1 MSRDIMQ
8 EIDQEVKGNDVIL
21 YMKGTP
27 EQPMC
32 GFSYR
37 VVQMLSA
44 VGKPFAY
51 VNILAD
57 EEKRQALKTYSSW
70 PTFPQLYVKG
80 ELVGGC
86 DIVTELYES
95 QELEQM
101 LSEATAGSAA

>member
-1 MSRDIMQ
+1 MSRDLIQ
-8 EIDQEVKGNDVIL
+8 EIETEVKNNQVLL

-37 VVQMLSA
+37 VVQILNE
-44 VGKPFAY
+44 VGKPYAY
-51 VNILAD
+51 INILAD
-57 EEKRQALKTYSSW
+57 QEKREAVKQYGSW

-86 DIVTELYES
+86 DIVTELHES
-95 QELEQM
+95 KELETM
-101 LSEATAGSAA
+101 LAEAVVA

>member
-1 MSRDIMQ
+1 MSRDIMN
-8 EIDQEVKGNDVIL
+8 EIETEVKGNNVLL
-21 YMKGTP
+21 YMKGSP

-37 VVQMLSA
+37 VVQILNEI
-44 VGKPFAY
+44 GQPYAY

-57 EEKRQALKTYSSW
+57 QEKREAVKQFGSW

-86 DIVTELYES
+86 DIVTELHENK
-95 QELEQM
+95 ELGQM
-101 LSEATAGSAA
+101 LEEAATVK

>member
-1 MSRDIMQ
+1 MSRDLQ
-8 EIDQEVKGNDVIL
+8 TEIDQEVKTNNVLL
-21 YMKGTP
+21 YMKGSP

-37 VVQMLSA
+37 VVQILNEI
-44 VGKPFAY
+44 GKPYAY

-57 EEKRQALKTYSSW
+57 QEKREAVKQFGSW

-86 DIVTELYES
+86 DIVTELHENK
-95 QELEQM
+95 ELSSM
-101 LSEATAGSAA
+101 LEEATAVK

>member
-1 MSRDIMQ
+1 MSRDVMQ
-8 EIDQEVKGNDVIL
+8 EIENEVKNNQVLL

-37 VVQMLSA
+37 VVQILNE
-44 VGKPFAY
+44 VGKPYAY
-51 VNILAD
+51 INILAD
-57 EEKRQALKTYSSW
+57 QEKREAVKQYGSW

-86 DIVTELYES
+86 DIVTELHES
-95 QELEQM
+95 KELDTM
-101 LSEATAGSAA
+101 LSEAVVA